1 MRRTVLSA
9 AALACVAVLAGT
21 VPAFADGTPS
31 PVPSTRPGAT
41 RAPSPVPSERSG
53 GTQAPSTRP
62 SAVPSK
68 VPGRGQVAVVP
79 RGAANTG
86 VASGSD
92 SSGSDGALIGGGVA
106 GAAALGG
113 AAFLVIRRRRVTGA

>member
-1 MRRTVLSA
+1 MRRTVFSA
-9 AALACVAVLAGT
+9 AALACVAVLAST
-21 VPAFADGTPS
+21 VPAFADATPS

-41 RAPSPVPSERSG
+41 KAPSPVPSERSG
-53 GTQAPSTRP
+53 GTQAPATRP

-68 VPGRGQVAVVP
+68 VRDGGQVAVVP
-79 RGAANTG
+79 RGAADTG

-92 SSGSDGALIGGGVA
+92 SSGSDGTLIGGGVA
-106 GAAALGG
+106 GAVAVGG

>member
-9 AALACVAVLAGT
+9 AAFACAAVLAST
-21 VPAFADGTPS
+21 VPAFADGTAS
-31 PVPSTRPGAT
+31 PVPSTRPAAT
-41 RAPSPVPSERSG
+41 EAPSPVPSERRG
-53 GTQAPSTRP
+53 AGQEASTRP
-62 SAVPSK
+62 SAAPSK
-68 VPGRGQVAVVP
+68 VRDRGQVAVVP

-92 SSGSDGALIGGGVA
+92 SSGSDGTLIGGGVA
-106 GAAALGG
+106 GAVALGG